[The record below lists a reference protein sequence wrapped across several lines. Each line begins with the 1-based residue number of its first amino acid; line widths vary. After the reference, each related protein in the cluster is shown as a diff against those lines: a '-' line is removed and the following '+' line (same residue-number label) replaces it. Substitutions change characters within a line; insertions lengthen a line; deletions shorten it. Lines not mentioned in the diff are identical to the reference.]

1 MATVKGWLGCGNS
14 KQEVNL
20 GIALNERIPELL
32 RVNFFKHNYPAFQN
46 VRNIFKGCVIHIFA
60 SLLFMSKREHL

>member
-1 MATVKGWLGCGNS
+1 MAIVKGLLGCGNS

-32 RVNFFKHNYPAFQN
+32 RVNSL
-46 VRNIFKGCVIHIFA
+46 NITIQHFR
-60 SLLFMSKREHL
+60 MSETYLKVV